1 MWTDEPTNSLVPPG
15 VQLIAEGEANDDEL
29 TDWLHVIPDHL
40 EGYAFAAVT
49 RDSEALE
56 PRSLAEAKRG
66 GDWPLW
72 KKAIHEELATLKAAG
87 TWDLD
92 LMSRLHHGI
101 TYSNTLPQTDTRSIT
116 KKYKSPDTSHPC
128 DTRQQPRSTNTTQI
142 VRNHHQGVEQG
153 DQRRPR

>member
-87 TWDLD
+87 TWDLVEALAGANIVGSKWVFRAKKD
-92 LMSRLHHGI
+92 AAGKIICYKARLVAQGFH
-101 TYSNTLPQTDTRSIT
+101 RSQGSII
-116 KKYKSPDTSHPC
+116 
-128 DTRQQPRSTNTTQI
+128 STCL
-142 VRNHHQGVEQG
+142 
-153 DQRRPR
+153 RP